1 VSAAAVVLASVVV
14 FVGLA
19 LPFLAQPIDSW
30 EWLNRCAAEG
40 IVAWGLPAVDYPLG
54 PDAGSP
60 GPAPIAPPPAAPNLL
75 LIHPPSSAYLSAL
88 ALRLLGDGDWQARVP
103 GLLSVVL
110 TAALLALLVQRHG
123 GAPVSRAQPLTGG
136 PSSAWA
142 PGLAV
147 VLYLVHPATL
157 HGALYLSFS
166 EGTLLPLTWLGFLLA
181 WFETRGRS
189 WLVRVLALG
198 IGLALALWAK
208 ITTSLALP
216 AAAALIGLLTEG
228 PGAALALGVGVSLV
242 GAALFLGSWWLYLTY
257 LSTLTGLDAG
267 TFWLTPFTYLAGE
280 AQVFSLSGLVL
291 NVARC
296 VLYLGPFLV
305 LAAALAIAR
314 RALEGL
320 GRGQVAPGAIVPLLV
335 VGVSGVYL
343 LVPGGTGSFPK
354 YHLVILPLLAWLAAE
369 ELGRI
374 PVPRGALGMA
384 RGAGQV
390 RSRLLTLRP
399 APAIGLLALGVAHYA
414 LLVGDPLRLLNHD
427 LRVAQLMG
435 GLGPVLV
442 ALGLAIA
449 LGLLFPLVLLA
460 VVRRWRPALLATIVA
475 SHLALVLV
483 QARAGYFT
491 KHLYGTPA
499 ADFTQTVA
507 LLREATPP
515 GGELVALPEF
525 GYAAR
530 RPILRGLLRRA
541 WSEPDALAALVRERQ
556 PAALVYGLPTHT
568 VGQVR
573 DLNMHTE
580 LRAALIEGGYRRR
593 DVGEFA
599 VWLPRR

>member
-1 VSAAAVVLASVVV
+1 VLGAAVV

-30 EWLNRCAAEG
+30 EWLNRCAAER

-54 PDAGSP
+54 PDA
-60 GPAPIAPPPAAPNLL
+60 PATHLSPPAEPNLL

-88 ALRLLGDGDWQARVP
+88 ALRVLGDGDWQARVP
-103 GLLSVVL
+103 GLLSVMI
-110 TAALLALLVQRHG
+110 TAALLAALVGRHG
-123 GAPVSRAQPLTGG
+123 PAASPWTPA
-136 PSSAWA
+136 
-142 PGLAV
+142 LAV

-181 WFETRGRS
+181 WFETRRRA
-189 WLVRVLALG
+189 WRLRVTALG
-198 IGLALALWAK
+198 IALALALWAK

-216 AAAALIGLLTEG
+216 AAAALIALLTEG
-228 PGAALALGVGVSLV
+228 LAAAVALGVGVSLL
-242 GAALFLGSWWLYLTY
+242 GAALFLGSWWLYLTH
-257 LSTLTGLDAG
+257 LSTLTGLDAAAW
-267 TFWLTPFTYLAGE
+267 WLTPFSYLAGE
-280 AQVFSLSGLVL
+280 AQVFSLSGLAL
-291 NVARC
+291 NIARC

-305 LAAALAIAR
+305 LAASVAIVR
-314 RALEGL
+314 RAFDGL
-320 GRGQVAPGAIVPLLV
+320 ARGQASPGGIVPLLV

-354 YHLVILPLLAWLAAE
+354 YHLVLLPLLAWLAAE
-369 ELGRI
+369 ELGRV
-374 PVPRGALGMA
+374 PVSRSSRGGAVGPAPRHGRPLA
-384 RGAGQV
+384 
-390 RSRLLTLRP
+390 LRP
-399 APAIGLLALGVAHYA
+399 APAIGLLALGVAHYG

-435 GLGPVLV
+435 GLGPVLA
-442 ALGLAIA
+442 ALSLAVA
-449 LGLLFPLVLLA
+449 LGLLFPLFLLA
-460 VVRRWRPALLATIVA
+460 VMRRWRPALLATIVA
-475 SHLALVLV
+475 SHVALVLV

-499 ADFTQTVA
+499 ADFTKTVA
-507 LLREATPP
+507 LLRESTPP
-515 GGELVALPEF
+515 RGELVALPEF

-530 RPILRGLLRRA
+530 RPILRGLVRRA
-541 WSEPDALAALVRERQ
+541 WNEPGALAALVRERQ

-573 DLNMHTE
+573 DLNMHAE
-580 LRAALIEGGYRRR
+580 LRAALIDGGYRRH

>member
-1 VSAAAVVLASVVV
+1 VSATAAVIVGALV

-19 LPFLAQPIDSW
+19 VPFLAQPIDSW
-30 EWLNRCAAEG
+30 EWLNRCAAER

-54 PDAGSP
+54 PDATSL
-60 GPAPIAPPPAAPNLL
+60 PAKRAAPPAEPNLL

-88 ALRLLGDGDWQARVP
+88 ALRLLGDGDGQARVP
-103 GLLSVVL
+103 GLLSVVV
-110 TAALLALLVQRHG
+110 TAALLALLVRRHG
-123 GAPVSRAQPLTGG
+123 PAGAPWTPA
-136 PSSAWA
+136 
-142 PGLAV
+142 LAV

-189 WLVRVLALG
+189 WPLRVLVLG
-198 IGLALALWAK
+198 MGLALALWAK

-216 AAAALIGLLTEG
+216 AAAALTALLTEG
-228 PGAALALGVGVSLV
+228 LGAALALALGVSLV
-242 GAALFLGSWWLYLTY
+242 GAALFLGSWWLYLTH
-257 LSTLTGLDAG
+257 LATLTGLDAAAV
-267 TFWLTPFTYLAGE
+267 WLTPFSYLAGE
-280 AQVFSLSGLVL
+280 AQVFSLGGLAL

-305 LAAALAIAR
+305 LAAGLAIVR
-314 RALEGL
+314 RGL
-320 GRGQVAPGAIVPLLV
+320 DGVGRGQVGPGAIVPLLV

-374 PVPRGALGMA
+374 PMPRGALGMP
-384 RGAGQV
+384 
-390 RSRLLTLRP
+390 SRTPAFRP

-435 GLGPVLV
+435 GLGPVLA
-442 ALGLAIA
+442 ALGLAVA

-460 VVRRWRPALLATIVA
+460 LVRRWRPALLATIVA

-507 LLREATPP
+507 LLAEATPP
-515 GGELVALPEF
+515 DGELVALPEF

-541 WSEPDALAALVRERQ
+541 WSEPAALAVLVRERQ

-573 DLNMHTE
+573 DLNMHAE
-580 LRAALIEGGYRRR
+580 LRAALVDGGYRRH